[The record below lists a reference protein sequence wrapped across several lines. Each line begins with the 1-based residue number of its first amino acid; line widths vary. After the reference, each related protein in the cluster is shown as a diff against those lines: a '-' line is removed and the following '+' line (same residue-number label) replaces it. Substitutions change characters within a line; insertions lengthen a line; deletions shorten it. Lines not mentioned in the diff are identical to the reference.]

1 MVINGFTIEGILNI
15 EHASLMLESMNA
27 LIAPNGYG
35 KSNMLRA
42 IEFGIRF
49 MTADI
54 QERKNML
61 NSRFT
66 PNNISMFRKD
76 FLFGITGSIY
86 SNGSEL
92 LFDYSYKTTWAT
104 ESSDGRILEEH
115 LKVKAPADQRYR
127 QQINRPGTNECLFV
141 PSATGRCSKHL
152 AVAPLQLAL
161 SLIADSSVM
170 FLHDVA
176 RQIASVAISNIETLD
191 NPESYFSIESNK
203 GVQMLGGM
211 TLSHYLYNLKQN
223 DNQNYSM
230 LRDGIQQLMP
240 NIIDFSPEVI
250 VLADGQSKIYDV
262 RIKER
267 HNVNPTSINQL
278 SGGSKRII
286 FLYTM
291 CIAAQSRDIPMI
303 MLEEPENSV
312 HPKLMENLLLTLHN
326 YASGTKILM
335 TSHSPYLMRYLSPEQ
350 MCFGLPKDDGLA
362 HFAKV
367 NPSKQK
373 YLYRYAGDMELT
385 FGEFMFEF
393 MLDMEGNKKEK
404 LSAFFE

>member
-92 LFDYSYKTTWAT
+92 LFDYSYKATWAT

-127 QQINRPGTNECLFV
+127 QQINRLGTNECLFV

-176 RQIASVAISNIETLD
+176 RQIASVVISNIETLD

>member
-1 MVINGFTIEGILNI
+1 MINGFTIEGILNI

-49 MTADI
+49 MTADK

-61 NSRFT
+61 GSRFT
-66 PNNISMFRKD
+66 PNNISILRKD
-76 FLFGITGSIY
+76 FLFGIKGSIY

-92 LFDYSYKTTWAT
+92 LFDYSYKAAWAAET
-104 ESSDGRILEEH
+104 SDGRIIEEH

-127 QQINRPGTNECLFV
+127 QQINRQSTNECLFV
-141 PSATGRCSKHL
+141 PSATGRCSRHL
-152 AVAPLQLAL
+152 EVAPLQLAL

-170 FLHDVA
+170 FLHDIA
-176 RQIASVAISNIETLD
+176 SQIASVAVSNIETLD
-191 NPESYFSIESNK
+191 NPESYFSIENNK
-203 GVQMLGGM
+203 GVQMLDGM

-230 LRDGIQQLMP
+230 LKDGIMQLMP
-240 NIIDFSPEVI
+240 NIVDFSSEVI
-250 VLADGQSKIYDV
+250 LLADGQSKIYDV
-262 RIKER
+262 RIKEK

-278 SGGSKRII
+278 SGGSKRMI
-286 FLYTM
+286 FLFTM
-291 CIAAQSRDIPMI
+291 CVAAQSRDIPMI

-312 HPKLMENLLLTLHN
+312 HPKLMENLLLTLQN
-326 YASGTKILM
+326 YASDTKILM
-335 TSHSPYLMRYLSPEQ
+335 TSHSPYLMRYLTPEQ
-350 MCFGLPKDDGLA
+350 MFFGLPKSDGLA

-367 NPSKQK
+367 NPSKRK

-393 MLDMEGNKKEK
+393 MLDMEGNEEEK

>member
-49 MTADI
+49 MTADK

-61 NSRFT
+61 GSRFT
-66 PNNISMFRKD
+66 PNNISILRKD
-76 FLFGITGSIY
+76 FLFGIKGSIY

-92 LFDYSYKTTWAT
+92 LFDYSYKAAWAAET
-104 ESSDGRILEEH
+104 SDGRIIEEH

-127 QQINRPGTNECLFV
+127 QQINRQSTNECLFV
-141 PSATGRCSKHL
+141 PSATGRCSRHL
-152 AVAPLQLAL
+152 EVAPLQLAL

-170 FLHDVA
+170 FLHDIA
-176 RQIASVAISNIETLD
+176 SQIASVAVSNIETLD
-191 NPESYFSIESNK
+191 NPESYFSIENNK
-203 GVQMLGGM
+203 GVQMLDGM

-230 LRDGIQQLMP
+230 LKDGIMQLMP
-240 NIIDFSPEVI
+240 NIVDFSSEVI
-250 VLADGQSKIYDV
+250 LLADGQSKIYDV
-262 RIKER
+262 RIKEK

-278 SGGSKRII
+278 SGGSKRMI
-286 FLYTM
+286 FLFTM
-291 CIAAQSRDIPMI
+291 CVAAQSRDIPMI

-312 HPKLMENLLLTLHN
+312 HPKLMENLLLTLQN
-326 YASGTKILM
+326 YASDTKVLM
-335 TSHSPYLMRYLSPEQ
+335 TSHSPYLMRYLTPEQ
-350 MCFGLPKDDGLA
+350 MFFGLPKSDGLA

-385 FGEFMFEF
+385 FGEFMFDF
-393 MLDMEGNKKEK
+393 MLDMEGNEEEK

>member
-1 MVINGFTIEGILNI
+1 MINGFTIEGILNI

-49 MTADI
+49 MTADK

-61 NSRFT
+61 GSRFT
-66 PNNISMFRKD
+66 PNNISILRKD
-76 FLFGITGSIY
+76 FLFEIKGSIY

-92 LFDYSYKTTWAT
+92 LFDYSYKAAWAAET
-104 ESSDGRILEEH
+104 SDGRIIEEH

-127 QQINRPGTNECLFV
+127 QQINRQSTNECLFV
-141 PSATGRCSKHL
+141 PSATGRCSRHL
-152 AVAPLQLAL
+152 EVAPLQLAL

-170 FLHDVA
+170 FLHDIA
-176 RQIASVAISNIETLD
+176 SQIASVAVSNIETLD
-191 NPESYFSIESNK
+191 NPESYFSIENNK
-203 GVQMLGGM
+203 GVQMLDGM
-211 TLSHYLYNLKQN
+211 TLSHYIYNLKQN

-230 LRDGIQQLMP
+230 LKDGIMQLMP
-240 NIIDFSPEVI
+240 NIVDFSSEVI
-250 VLADGQSKIYDV
+250 LLADGQSKIYDV
-262 RIKER
+262 RIKEK

-278 SGGSKRII
+278 SGGSKRMI
-286 FLYTM
+286 FLFTM
-291 CIAAQSRDIPMI
+291 CVAAQSRDIPMI

-312 HPKLMENLLLTLHN
+312 HPKLMENLLLTLQN
-326 YASGTKILM
+326 YASDTKILM
-335 TSHSPYLMRYLSPEQ
+335 TSHSPYLMRYLTPEQ
-350 MCFGLPKDDGLA
+350 MFFGLPKSDGLA

-385 FGEFMFEF
+385 FGEFMFDF
-393 MLDMEGNKKEK
+393 MLDMEGNEEEK

>member
-1 MVINGFTIEGILNI
+1 MINGFTIEGILNI

-49 MTADI
+49 MTADK

-61 NSRFT
+61 GSRFT
-66 PNNISMFRKD
+66 PNNISILRKD
-76 FLFGITGSIY
+76 FLFGIKGSIY

-92 LFDYSYKTTWAT
+92 LFDYSYKAAWAAET
-104 ESSDGRILEEH
+104 SDGRIIEEH

-127 QQINRPGTNECLFV
+127 QQINRQSTNECLFV
-141 PSATGRCSKHL
+141 PSATGRCSRHL
-152 AVAPLQLAL
+152 EVAPLQLAL

-170 FLHDVA
+170 FLHDIA
-176 RQIASVAISNIETLD
+176 SQIASVAVSNIETLD
-191 NPESYFSIESNK
+191 NPESYFSIENNK
-203 GVQMLGGM
+203 GVQMLDGM

-230 LRDGIQQLMP
+230 LKDGIMQLMP
-240 NIIDFSPEVI
+240 NIVDFSSEVI
-250 VLADGQSKIYDV
+250 LLADGQSKIYDV
-262 RIKER
+262 RIKEK

-278 SGGSKRII
+278 SGGSKRMI
-286 FLYTM
+286 FLFTM
-291 CIAAQSRDIPMI
+291 CVAAQSRDIPMI

-312 HPKLMENLLLTLHN
+312 HPKLMENLLLTLQN
-326 YASGTKILM
+326 YASDTKILM
-335 TSHSPYLMRYLSPEQ
+335 TSHSPYLMRYLTPEQ
-350 MCFGLPKDDGLA
+350 MFFGLPKSDGLA

-385 FGEFMFEF
+385 FGEFMFDF
-393 MLDMEGNKKEK
+393 MLDMEGNKEEK

>member
-1 MVINGFTIEGILNI
+1 MINGFTIEGILNI

-49 MTADI
+49 MTADK

-61 NSRFT
+61 GSRFT
-66 PNNISMFRKD
+66 PNNISILRKD
-76 FLFGITGSIY
+76 FLFGIKGSIY

-92 LFDYSYKTTWAT
+92 LFDYSYKAAWAAET
-104 ESSDGRILEEH
+104 SDGRIIEEH

-127 QQINRPGTNECLFV
+127 QQINRQSTNECLFV
-141 PSATGRCSKHL
+141 PSATGRCSRHL
-152 AVAPLQLAL
+152 EVAPLQLAL

-170 FLHDVA
+170 FLHDIA
-176 RQIASVAISNIETLD
+176 SQIASVAVSNIETLD
-191 NPESYFSIESNK
+191 NPESYFSIENNK
-203 GVQMLGGM
+203 GVQMLDGM

-240 NIIDFSPEVI
+240 NIIDFSPEEI

-267 HNVNPTSINQL
+267 CSVNPTSINQL
-278 SGGSKRII
+278 SGGSKRMI
-286 FLYTM
+286 FLFTM
-291 CIAAQSRDIPMI
+291 CVAAQSRDIPMI

-312 HPKLMENLLLTLHN
+312 HPKLMENLLLTLQN
-326 YASGTKILM
+326 YASDTKILM
-335 TSHSPYLMRYLSPEQ
+335 TSHSPYLMRYLTPEQ
-350 MCFGLPKDDGLA
+350 MFFGLPKSDGLA

-367 NPSKQK
+367 NPSKRK

-393 MLDMEGNKKEK
+393 MLDMEGNEEEK

>member
-1 MVINGFTIEGILNI
+1 MINGFTIEGILNI

-86 SNGSEL
+86 SKGSEL
-92 LFDYSYKTTWAT
+92 LFDYRYKAAWAAET
-104 ESSDGRILEEH
+104 SDGRIIEEH

-127 QQINRPGTNECLFV
+127 QQINRQSTNECLFV
-141 PSATGRCSKHL
+141 PSATGRCSRHL
-152 AVAPLQLAL
+152 EVAPLQLAL

-170 FLHDVA
+170 FLHDIA
-176 RQIASVAISNIETLD
+176 SQIASVAVSNIETLD

-211 TLSHYLYNLKQN
+211 TISHYLYNLKQN

-240 NIIDFSPEVI
+240 NIIDFSPEEI

-267 HNVNPTSINQL
+267 CSVNPTSINQL

-312 HPKLMENLLLTLHN
+312 HPKLMENLLLTLQN
-326 YASGTKILM
+326 YASGAKILM

-350 MCFGLPKDDGLA
+350 MYFGLPKDDGIA

-367 NPSKQK
+367 NPSKRK

-385 FGEFMFEF
+385 FGEFMFDF
-393 MLDMEGNKKEK
+393 MLDMEGNKEEK

>member
-49 MTADI
+49 MTADK

-61 NSRFT
+61 GSRFT
-66 PNNISMFRKD
+66 PNNISILRKD
-76 FLFGITGSIY
+76 FLFGIKGSIY

-92 LFDYSYKTTWAT
+92 LFDYSYKAAWAAET
-104 ESSDGRILEEH
+104 SDGRIIEEH

-127 QQINRPGTNECLFV
+127 QQINRQSTNECLFV
-141 PSATGRCSKHL
+141 PSATGRCSRHL
-152 AVAPLQLAL
+152 EVAPLQLAL

-170 FLHDVA
+170 FLHDIA
-176 RQIASVAISNIETLD
+176 SQIASVAVSNIETLD
-191 NPESYFSIESNK
+191 NPESYFSIENNK
-203 GVQMLGGM
+203 GVQMLDGM

-230 LRDGIQQLMP
+230 LKDGIMQLMP
-240 NIIDFSPEVI
+240 NIVDFSSEVI
-250 VLADGQSKIYDV
+250 LLADGQSKIYDV
-262 RIKER
+262 RIKEK

-278 SGGSKRII
+278 SGGSKRMI
-286 FLYTM
+286 FLFTM
-291 CIAAQSRDIPMI
+291 CVAAQSRDIPMI

-312 HPKLMENLLLTLHN
+312 HPKLMENLLLTLQN
-326 YASGTKILM
+326 YASDTKILM
-335 TSHSPYLMRYLSPEQ
+335 TSHSPYLMRYLTPEQ
-350 MCFGLPKDDGLA
+350 MFFGLPKSDGLA

-385 FGEFMFEF
+385 FGEFMFDF
-393 MLDMEGNKKEK
+393 MLDMEGNEEEK

>member
-152 AVAPLQLAL
+152 AVSPLQLAL

-176 RQIASVAISNIETLD
+176 RQIASVVISNIETLD

>member
-1 MVINGFTIEGILNI
+1 MINGFTIEGILNI

-92 LFDYSYKTTWAT
+92 LFDYSYKATWAT

-141 PSATGRCSKHL
+141 PSATGRCSRHL

-176 RQIASVAISNIETLD
+176 RQIASVVISNIETLD

-267 HNVNPTSINQL
+267 HDVNPTSINQL

-286 FLYTM
+286 FLFTM

-350 MCFGLPKDDGLA
+350 MYFGLPKDDGIA

-367 NPSKQK
+367 NPSKRK

-393 MLDMEGNKKEK
+393 MLDMEGNKEEK
-404 LSAFFE
+404 LSALFE